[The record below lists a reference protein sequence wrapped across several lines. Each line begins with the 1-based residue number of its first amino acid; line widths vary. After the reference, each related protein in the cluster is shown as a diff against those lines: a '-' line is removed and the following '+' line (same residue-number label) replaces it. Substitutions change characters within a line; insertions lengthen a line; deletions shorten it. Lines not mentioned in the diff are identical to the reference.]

1 MVKVRM
7 QGPLVPWAV
16 SITLLVIGALP
27 TAWAGQWL
35 DTGLSV
41 GYTTDDNVTRGAGD
55 GNVLSDQVLNIHL
68 SEGLHF
74 PVTSHSRLLLSGFA
88 GFDAYQKYQGLSNN
102 YLGAQGEFQYRVSGN
117 FGSPTFGLYGRASIE
132 NYESKLRDSTRYV
145 AGVSARKPLTDKIE
159 VFGAVQYDY
168 RDGNSAVFDDQD
180 VAVRAHL
187 DYRPAAR
194 HSVYLGVEY
203 RDGDIVSTALPSLG
217 YVNIGQAI
225 VRDDAF
231 TDTTRYAYRIDGTA
245 WIGTLGYNYA
255 FGERHAMDLSYRYA
269 SARPKNLADVT
280 VAPSAVQYNVNQIT
294 LAYLV
299 RF

>member
-1 MVKVRM
+1 MQKVRI
-7 QGPLVPWAV
+7 QGLPGQRAACMA
-16 SITLLVIGALP
+16 ILVIGGLSS
-27 TAWAGQWL
+27 AWADQLL

-41 GYTTDDNVTRGAGD
+41 SYMTDDNVTRGAGE
-55 GNVLSDQVLNIHL
+55 GNVLSDQILNIHL

-102 YLGAQGEFQYRVSGN
+102 YLGAQGEFQYRRSGN
-117 FGSPTFGLYGRASIE
+117 FGSPIFGLYGRGWIE
-132 NYESKLRDSTRYV
+132 NYESKLRDSTRYA
-145 AGVSARKPLTDKIE
+145 AGLSIRKPLTDKIE

-168 RDGNSAVFDDQD
+168 RDGNSTVFDDKD

-187 DYRPAAR
+187 DFAPAPR
-194 HSVYLGVEY
+194 HSIYLGVEY

-231 TDTTRYAYRIDGTA
+231 TDTTRYAYRIDATA
-245 WIGTLGYNYA
+245 WIGTLGYNFA
-255 FGERHAMDLSYRYA
+255 FSERHSIDVSYRYA

-280 VAPSAVQYNVNQIT
+280 VAPGAVEYNVNQIA
-294 LAYLV
+294 LSYLV